1 MILPILNEQVHVG
14 DIFEGLVDKSVLE
27 ILEIKPK
34 GRFFRHDG
42 SFYERK
48 EPLVILK
55 DQKTGK
61 TFETNLITVQ
71 TLLIQ
76 RVSE

>member
-1 MILPILNEQVHVG
+1 MILPILNEEIHIG
-14 DIFEGLVDKSVLE
+14 DVFECLVDKSVIE
-27 ILEIKPK
+27 VCEIKPK
-34 GRFFRHDG
+34 GRFFRRDG

-55 DQKTGK
+55 DQKSGK

-71 TLLIQ
+71 TLLMRRI
-76 RVSE
+76 SE

>member
-1 MILPILNEQVHVG
+1 MILPILNEEICVG
-14 DIFEGLVDKSVLE
+14 NVFECLVDKSVLE
-27 ILEIKPK
+27 VCEIKPK
-34 GRFFRHDG
+34 GRFFCRDG

-55 DQKTGK
+55 DQKSGK

-71 TLLIQ
+71 TLLMRRI
-76 RVSE
+76 SE

>member
-1 MILPILNEQVHVG
+1 MILPILNEEIRVG
-14 DIFEGLVDKSVLE
+14 NVFECLVDKSVLE
-27 ILEIKPK
+27 VCEIKPK
-34 GRFFRHDG
+34 GRFLRRDG

-55 DQKTGK
+55 DQKSGK

-71 TLLIQ
+71 TLLMRRI
-76 RVSE
+76 SE

>member
-1 MILPILNEQVHVG
+1 MILPILNEEIYVG
-14 DIFEGLVDKSVLE
+14 DVFECLVDKSVLE
-27 ILEIKPK
+27 VCDIKPK
-34 GRFFRHDG
+34 GRFFRRDG

-55 DQKTGK
+55 DQKSGK

-71 TLLIQ
+71 TLLMRRI
-76 RVSE
+76 SE

>member
-1 MILPILNEQVHVG
+1 MILPILNEEIHVG
-14 DIFEGLVDKSVLE
+14 DVFECLVDKSVLAVC
-27 ILEIKPK
+27 EIKPK
-34 GRFFRHDG
+34 GRFFRRDG

-55 DQKTGK
+55 DRKSEK

-71 TLLIQ
+71 TLLMRRIFK
-76 RVSE
+76 

>member
-1 MILPILNEQVHVG
+1 MILPILNEEIRVG
-14 DIFEGLVDKSVLE
+14 NVFECLVDKSVLE
-27 ILEIKPK
+27 VCEIKPK
-34 GRFFRHDG
+34 GRFFRRDG

-55 DQKTGK
+55 DQKSGK

-71 TLLIQ
+71 TLLMR
-76 RVSE
+76 RVSK

>member
-1 MILPILNEQVHVG
+1 MILPILNEEICVG
-14 DIFEGLVDKSVLE
+14 NVFECLVDKSVLQVC
-27 ILEIKPK
+27 EIKPK
-34 GRFFRHDG
+34 GRFFRRDG

-55 DQKTGK
+55 DQKSGK

-71 TLLIQ
+71 TLLMRRI
-76 RVSE
+76 SK

>member
-1 MILPILNEQVHVG
+1 MILPILNEEIRVG
-14 DIFEGLVDKSVLE
+14 NVFECLVDKSVLE
-27 ILEIKPK
+27 VCEIKPK
-34 GRFFRHDG
+34 GRFFRRDG

-55 DQKTGK
+55 DQKSGK

-71 TLLIQ
+71 TLLMRRI
-76 RVSE
+76 SE

>member
-1 MILPILNEQVHVG
+1 MILPILNEEIYVG
-14 DIFEGLVDKSVLE
+14 DVFECLVDKSVLE
-27 ILEIKPK
+27 VCDIKPK
-34 GRFFRHDG
+34 GRFFFFVG

-55 DQKTGK
+55 DRKSEK

-71 TLLIQ
+71 TLLMRRI
-76 RVSE
+76 SK